1 VKKPNRRANGGR
13 LGWGVPRST
22 LFRTA
27 SVTGWAAVL
36 RGAERRPPV
45 VAPPAVPDENAAVR
59 AKRLAP
65 LFAGLKSAKV
75 KEEGNTMVAEISRL
89 WLQSGNAE
97 VDAQVQDAVPALGQ
111 HAGDGHAH
119 PR

>member
-1 VKKPNRRANGGR
+1 
-13 LGWGVPRST
+13 L
-22 LFRTA
+22 RTA

-36 RGAERRPPV
+36 RGAARRPPI
-45 VAPPAVPDENAAVR
+45 VAPPAVPDENAAIR
-59 AKRLAP
+59 AKRLDA
-65 LFAGLKSAKV
+65 LFDGLKSTKV
-75 KEEGNTMVAEISRL
+75 GEEGNTMVAEIWRL

-97 VDAQVQDAVPALGQ
+97 VDAQTQEAVPALGQ